1 MNNLLSRWNEVLKDM
16 ENLVTAVSYDLYIE
30 TLEPIKVD
38 KNKLYVLAST
48 STNKNQLIKLHKEKL
63 LNVAKTHFE
72 TIEDVVVLEPGEKEA
87 FLEDIKQNEEIIE
100 ANQMLNDKNKLNDK
114 YTFESF
120 VVGKSNQFVYAA
132 ARSVAEN
139 PGKKYNPL
147 FIYGGVGLGKTHLLH
162 AIGNQIKKNNKN
174 IKILY
179 VTSEQFT
186 NDYIQALK
194 ADRKENANKAF
205 RDKYREVDVLM
216 VDDIQ
221 FIANKTSTQEEFFH
235 TFNDL
240 YQLDKQIVISSD
252 KHPRNME
259 TLEERLK
266 SRFTGGLIQDIQ
278 KPDFETRLAILQKKV
293 EIENY
298 NVDSDVLN
306 FLAEKI
312 DTNIRELEGS
322 LNKVVSLSSLIGKDR
337 ATMFEAEEALKDI
350 AFSQSQ
356 NLTIDKIMET
366 VCKYY
371 NVKRADLI
379 GKKKNKEIV
388 DPRQICIYL
397 ITELLDIPL
406 MTIGNAFGGRDH
418 TTVIHARDKISQNIK
433 TDRSLKTNIDDLIAM
448 IKSDNN
454 WQIYTLF
461 HQKCWQIKTTF
472 RAFLQK
478 NLNKNTKYSADQKVI
493 NNSTMLNNIVFTIKI
508 LTLIRFFNSNR
519 LFRTLGRTHCLVIN
533 NDWLG
538 IKKFSTTKYWVFLQT
553 EYNYKHNMLWW
564 KMLSTFAHA

>member
-1 MNNLLSRWNEVLKDM
+1 MNNLLSRWNDVLKDM

-38 KNKLYVLAST
+38 KNKLIVLAST

-63 LNVAKTHFE
+63 LNVVKTHFDN
-72 TIEDVVVLEPGEKEA
+72 IEDLVVLEPSEKEA
-87 FLEDIKQNEEIIE
+87 FLEEIKENEEIIE
-100 ANQMLNDKNKLNDK
+100 TNQMMNIKNKLNEK

-139 PGKKYNPL
+139 PGNKYNPL

-162 AIGNQIKKNNKN
+162 AIGNYIKKNNKN

-205 RDKYREVDVLM
+205 RDKYREVDILM
-216 VDDIQ
+216 IDDIQ

-278 KPDFETRLAILQKKV
+278 KPDYETRLAILQKKV

-298 NVDSDVLN
+298 NVDSDVLE

-312 DTNIRELEGS
+312 NTNIRELEGS
-322 LNKVVSLSSLIGKDR
+322 LNKVVSLSSLIGKDK

-350 AFSQSQ
+350 TAAQGQ
-356 NLTIDKIMET
+356 NLSVEKIMDT

-371 NVKRADLI
+371 VVKKADLV
-379 GKKKNKEIV
+379 GKKKNKEFV

-397 ITELLDIPL
+397 ITELMDIPL
-406 MTIGNAFGGRDH
+406 ITIGNAFGGRDH

-433 TDRSLKTNIDDLIAM
+433 TDRSLKTNIDDIIAM
-448 IKSDNN
+448 IKSD
-454 WQIYTLF
+454 
-461 HQKCWQIKTTF
+461 
-472 RAFLQK
+472 
-478 NLNKNTKYSADQKVI
+478 I
-493 NNSTMLNNIVFTIKI
+493 N
-508 LTLIRFFNSNR
+508 
-519 LFRTLGRTHCLVIN
+519 
-533 NDWLG
+533 
-538 IKKFSTTKYWVFLQT
+538 
-553 EYNYKHNMLWW
+553 
-564 KMLSTFAHA
+564 

>member
-1 MNNLLSRWNEVLKDM
+1 MNNLLSRWNEVLKEM

-38 KNKLYVLAST
+38 KNKLIVLAST

-63 LNVAKTHFE
+63 LNVVKNHFE
-72 TIEDVVVLEPGEKEA
+72 TVEDLVVLEPGEKDA

-100 ANQMLNDKNKLNDK
+100 TNQMLNDKNKLNDK

-298 NVDSDVLN
+298 NVDRDVLN

-312 DTNIRELEGS
+312 DSNIRELEGS
-322 LNKVVSLSSLIGKDR
+322 LNKVISLSSLIGKDK

-356 NLTIDKIMET
+356 NLTIDKIMDT

-371 NVKRADLI
+371 NVKRADLV

-406 MTIGNAFGGRDH
+406 MAIGNAFGGRDH

-454 WQIYTLF
+454 
-461 HQKCWQIKTTF
+461 
-472 RAFLQK
+472 
-478 NLNKNTKYSADQKVI
+478 
-493 NNSTMLNNIVFTIKI
+493 
-508 LTLIRFFNSNR
+508 
-519 LFRTLGRTHCLVIN
+519 
-533 NDWLG
+533 
-538 IKKFSTTKYWVFLQT
+538 
-553 EYNYKHNMLWW
+553 
-564 KMLSTFAHA
+564 

>member
-1 MNNLLSRWNEVLKDM
+1 MDNLLSKWNDVLKDM

-30 TLEPIKVD
+30 TLEPIKID
-38 KNKLYVLAST
+38 KNKLILLAST
-48 STNKNQLIKLHKEKL
+48 LTNKNQLLKLHKEKL
-63 LNVAKTHFE
+63 LNIVLKHYE
-72 TIEDVVVLEPGEKEA
+72 NVDDLIILEPNEKDA

-100 ANQMLNDKNKLNDK
+100 TNQILNEKNKLNEK

-132 ARSVAEN
+132 ARSIAEN

-162 AIGNQIKKNNKN
+162 AIGNYIRKNNSEL
-174 IKILY
+174 KILY

-194 ADRKENANKAF
+194 ADKKENANKAF
-205 RDKYREVDVLM
+205 RDKYRDVDVLM

-221 FIANKTSTQEEFFH
+221 FISNKTSTQEEFFH

-298 NVDSDVLN
+298 NVDPVVLDY
-306 FLAEKI
+306 LAEKI

-322 LNKVVSLSSLIGKDR
+322 LNKVVSLSILIGKEK
-337 ATMFEAEEALKDI
+337 ATMLEAEEALKDI
-350 AFSQSQ
+350 ATSQSQ
-356 NLTIDKIMET
+356 NLTIDKIMSV

-371 NVKRADLI
+371 NVQKVDLV
-379 GKKKNKEIV
+379 GKKKNKERV

-397 ITELLDIPL
+397 ITELLDVPL
-406 MTIGNAFGGRDH
+406 MAIGNAFGGRDH
-418 TTVIHARDKISQNIK
+418 TTIIHARDKISKNIK

-448 IKSDNN
+448 IKE
-454 WQIYTLF
+454 
-461 HQKCWQIKTTF
+461 
-472 RAFLQK
+472 
-478 NLNKNTKYSADQKVI
+478 
-493 NNSTMLNNIVFTIKI
+493 
-508 LTLIRFFNSNR
+508 
-519 LFRTLGRTHCLVIN
+519 G
-533 NDWLG
+533 
-538 IKKFSTTKYWVFLQT
+538 
-553 EYNYKHNMLWW
+553 E
-564 KMLSTFAHA
+564 

>member
-1 MNNLLSRWNEVLKDM
+1 MNNFLTRWNEVLKDM

-38 KNKLYVLAST
+38 NNRLVVLAST
-48 STNKNQLIKLHKEKL
+48 STNKNQLLKLHKEKL
-63 LNVAKTHFE
+63 LNVVKTHFDNV
-72 TIEDVVVLEPGEKEA
+72 EDILVLEPGEKEA
-87 FLEDIKQNEEIIE
+87 FLEDVKEAEELIETNNILNE
-100 ANQMLNDKNKLNDK
+100 KNKLNEK

-162 AIGNQIKKNNKN
+162 AIGNYIKKNNKN

-194 ADRKENANKAF
+194 ADKKENANKAF
-205 RDKYREVDVLM
+205 RDKYRDVDILM

-221 FIANKTSTQEEFFH
+221 FISNKTSTQEEFFH

-298 NVDSDVLN
+298 SVENDVLEY
-306 FLAEKI
+306 LAEKI

-322 LNKVVSLSSLIGKDR
+322 LNKVVSLSSLIGKSK

-350 AFSQSQ
+350 ATSQSQ
-356 NLTIDKIMET
+356 NLTVDKIMET
-366 VCKYY
+366 VCKYF
-371 NVKRADLI
+371 NVKKVDLI

-397 ITELLDIPL
+397 ITELMDVPL

-418 TTVIHARDKISQNIK
+418 TTIMHARDKISQNIK
-433 TDRSLKTNIDDLIAM
+433 TDRSLKTNIDDIIAM
-448 IKSDNN
+448 IKSDN
-454 WQIYTLF
+454 
-461 HQKCWQIKTTF
+461 
-472 RAFLQK
+472 
-478 NLNKNTKYSADQKVI
+478 
-493 NNSTMLNNIVFTIKI
+493 
-508 LTLIRFFNSNR
+508 
-519 LFRTLGRTHCLVIN
+519 
-533 NDWLG
+533 
-538 IKKFSTTKYWVFLQT
+538 
-553 EYNYKHNMLWW
+553 
-564 KMLSTFAHA
+564 

>member
-1 MNNLLSRWNEVLKDM
+1 MNNLLSRWNDVLKDM

-38 KNKLYVLAST
+38 KNKLIVLAST

-63 LNVAKTHFE
+63 LNVVKTHFDN
-72 TIEDVVVLEPGEKEA
+72 IEDVVVLEPSEKEA
-87 FLEDIKQNEEIIE
+87 FLEEIKENEEFLE
-100 ANQMLNDKNKLNDK
+100 TNQMMNIKNKLNEK

-162 AIGNQIKKNNKN
+162 AIGNYIKKNNKN
-174 IKILY
+174 IRILY

-216 VDDIQ
+216 IDDIQ

-278 KPDFETRLAILQKKV
+278 KPDYETRLAILQKKV
-293 EIENY
+293 ETENY
-298 NVDSDVLN
+298 NVNSDVLE

-312 DTNIRELEGS
+312 NTNIRELEGS
-322 LNKVVSLSSLIGKDR
+322 LNKVVSLSSLIGKDK

-350 AFSQSQ
+350 TAAQGQ
-356 NLTIDKIMET
+356 NLSVEKIMDT

-371 NVKRADLI
+371 DVKKVDLI

-397 ITELLDIPL
+397 ITELMDIPL
-406 MTIGNAFGGRDH
+406 ITIGNAFGGRDH

-433 TDRSLKTNIDDLIAM
+433 TDKSLKTNIDDIIAM
-448 IKSDNN
+448 IKSD
-454 WQIYTLF
+454 
-461 HQKCWQIKTTF
+461 
-472 RAFLQK
+472 
-478 NLNKNTKYSADQKVI
+478 I
-493 NNSTMLNNIVFTIKI
+493 N
-508 LTLIRFFNSNR
+508 
-519 LFRTLGRTHCLVIN
+519 
-533 NDWLG
+533 
-538 IKKFSTTKYWVFLQT
+538 
-553 EYNYKHNMLWW
+553 
-564 KMLSTFAHA
+564 

>member
-1 MNNLLSRWNEVLKDM
+1 MNNFLTRWNEVLKDM

-38 KNKLYVLAST
+38 NNKLVLIAST
-48 STNKNQLIKLHKEKL
+48 STNKNQLLKLHKEKL
-63 LNVAKTHFE
+63 LNVVKEHYDN
-72 TIEDVVVLEPGEKEA
+72 IEDILILEPNEKEA
-87 FLEDIKQNEEIIE
+87 FLEDIKKAEDIIE
-100 ANQMLNDKNKLNDK
+100 TNHILNEKNKLNEK

-132 ARSVAEN
+132 ARSIAEN

-162 AIGNQIKKNNKN
+162 AIGNYIKKNNKN

-194 ADRKENANKAF
+194 ADKKENANKAF
-205 RDKYREVDVLM
+205 RDKYRDVDVLM

-221 FIANKTSTQEEFFH
+221 FISNKTSTQEEFFH

-298 NVDSDVLN
+298 SVESEVLEY
-306 FLAEKI
+306 LAEKI

-322 LNKVVSLSSLIGKDR
+322 LNKVVSLSSLIGKSK

-350 AFSQSQ
+350 ATSQSQ
-356 NLTIDKIMET
+356 NLTVDKIMDT

-371 NVKRADLI
+371 NVKKIDLI

-397 ITELLDIPL
+397 ITELMDVPL
-406 MTIGNAFGGRDH
+406 MAIGNAFGGRDH

-433 TDRSLKTNIDDLIAM
+433 TDKSLKTNIDDIIAM
-448 IKSDNN
+448 IKSD
-454 WQIYTLF
+454 I
-461 HQKCWQIKTTF
+461 
-472 RAFLQK
+472 
-478 NLNKNTKYSADQKVI
+478 
-493 NNSTMLNNIVFTIKI
+493 
-508 LTLIRFFNSNR
+508 
-519 LFRTLGRTHCLVIN
+519 
-533 NDWLG
+533 
-538 IKKFSTTKYWVFLQT
+538 
-553 EYNYKHNMLWW
+553 
-564 KMLSTFAHA
+564 

>member
-1 MNNLLSRWNEVLKDM
+1 MNNLLSRWNDVLKDM

-38 KNKLYVLAST
+38 KNKLIVLAST

-63 LNVAKTHFE
+63 LNVVKTHFDN
-72 TIEDVVVLEPGEKEA
+72 IEDLVVLEPSEKEA
-87 FLEDIKQNEEIIE
+87 FLEEIKENEEIIE
-100 ANQMLNDKNKLNDK
+100 TNQMMNIKNKLNEK

-139 PGKKYNPL
+139 PGNKYNPL

-162 AIGNQIKKNNKN
+162 AIGNYIKKNNKN

-205 RDKYREVDVLM
+205 RDKYREVDILM
-216 VDDIQ
+216 IDDIQ

-278 KPDFETRLAILQKKV
+278 KPDYETRLAILQKKV

-298 NVDSDVLN
+298 NVDSDVLE

-312 DTNIRELEGS
+312 NTNIRELEGS
-322 LNKVVSLSSLIGKDR
+322 LNKVVSLSSLIGKDK

-350 AFSQSQ
+350 TAAQGQ
-356 NLTIDKIMET
+356 NLSVEKIMDT

-371 NVKRADLI
+371 DVKKADLV

-397 ITELLDIPL
+397 ITELMDIPL
-406 MTIGNAFGGRDH
+406 ITIGNAFGGRDH

-433 TDRSLKTNIDDLIAM
+433 TDRSLKTNIDDIIAM
-448 IKSDNN
+448 IKSD
-454 WQIYTLF
+454 
-461 HQKCWQIKTTF
+461 
-472 RAFLQK
+472 
-478 NLNKNTKYSADQKVI
+478 I
-493 NNSTMLNNIVFTIKI
+493 N
-508 LTLIRFFNSNR
+508 
-519 LFRTLGRTHCLVIN
+519 
-533 NDWLG
+533 
-538 IKKFSTTKYWVFLQT
+538 
-553 EYNYKHNMLWW
+553 
-564 KMLSTFAHA
+564 

>member
-1 MNNLLSRWNEVLKDM
+1 MDNLLSRWNEVLKEM

-30 TLEPIKVD
+30 TLEPIKID
-38 KNKLYVLAST
+38 NNKLILLAST
-48 STNKNQLIKLHKEKL
+48 STNKTQLLKLHKEKL
-63 LNVAKTHFE
+63 LNAVKNHFDNIDE
-72 TIEDVVVLEPGEKEA
+72 VVVLEPSEKEA
-87 FLEDIKQNEEIIE
+87 YLEEIKKTEDYIE
-100 ANQMLNDKNKLNDK
+100 ANQILNEKNKLNEK
-114 YTFESF
+114 YTFENF

-162 AIGNQIKKNNKN
+162 AIGNYIRKNNKN
-174 IKILY
+174 LKILY

-194 ADRKENANKAF
+194 ADKKENANKAF
-205 RDKYREVDVLM
+205 RDKYRDVDVLM

-221 FIANKTSTQEEFFH
+221 FIENKTSTQEEFFH

-240 YQLDKQIVISSD
+240 YQFDKQIIISSD

-298 NVDSDVLN
+298 NVDNEVLE
-306 FLAEKI
+306 FLADKI

-322 LNKVVSLSSLIGKDR
+322 LNKVVSLSSLIGSEK
-337 ATMFEAEEALKDI
+337 ATMVEAMEALKDI
-350 AFSQSQ
+350 EISQSQ
-356 NLTIDKIMET
+356 NLTIDKIMD
-366 VCKYY
+366 VICKYY
-371 NVKRADLI
+371 NVKKIDLI

-397 ITELLDIPL
+397 ITELMDTPL
-406 MTIGNAFGGRDH
+406 IAIGNAFGGRDH
-418 TTVIHARDKISQNIK
+418 TTIIHARDKIADNIK
-433 TDRSLKTNIDDLIAM
+433 TDRSLKTNIDDLTAM
-448 IKSDNN
+448 IK
-454 WQIYTLF
+454 
-461 HQKCWQIKTTF
+461 
-472 RAFLQK
+472 
-478 NLNKNTKYSADQKVI
+478 
-493 NNSTMLNNIVFTIKI
+493 NI
-508 LTLIRFFNSNR
+508 SN
-519 LFRTLGRTHCLVIN
+519 
-533 NDWLG
+533 
-538 IKKFSTTKYWVFLQT
+538 
-553 EYNYKHNMLWW
+553 
-564 KMLSTFAHA
+564 

>member
-1 MNNLLSRWNEVLKDM
+1 MNNLLSRWNDVLKDM

-38 KNKLYVLAST
+38 KNKLIVLAST

-63 LNVAKTHFE
+63 LNVVKTHFDN
-72 TIEDVVVLEPGEKEA
+72 IEDLVVLEPSEKEA
-87 FLEDIKQNEEIIE
+87 FLEEIKENEEIIE
-100 ANQMLNDKNKLNDK
+100 TNQMMNIKNKLNEK

-162 AIGNQIKKNNKN
+162 AIGNYIKKNNKN

-205 RDKYREVDVLM
+205 RDKYREVDILM
-216 VDDIQ
+216 IDDIQ

-278 KPDFETRLAILQKKV
+278 KPDYETRLAILQKKV

-298 NVDSDVLN
+298 NVDSDVLE

-312 DTNIRELEGS
+312 NTNIRELEGS

-350 AFSQSQ
+350 TAAQGQ
-356 NLTIDKIMET
+356 NLSVEKIMDT

-371 NVKRADLI
+371 DVKKADLV

-397 ITELLDIPL
+397 ITELMDIPL
-406 MTIGNAFGGRDH
+406 ITIGNAFGGRDH

-433 TDRSLKTNIDDLIAM
+433 TDKSLKTNIDDIIAM
-448 IKSDNN
+448 IKSD
-454 WQIYTLF
+454 
-461 HQKCWQIKTTF
+461 
-472 RAFLQK
+472 
-478 NLNKNTKYSADQKVI
+478 I
-493 NNSTMLNNIVFTIKI
+493 N
-508 LTLIRFFNSNR
+508 
-519 LFRTLGRTHCLVIN
+519 
-533 NDWLG
+533 
-538 IKKFSTTKYWVFLQT
+538 
-553 EYNYKHNMLWW
+553 
-564 KMLSTFAHA
+564 

>member
-1 MNNLLSRWNEVLKDM
+1 MNNFLTRWNEVLKEM

-38 KNKLYVLAST
+38 KNKLVVLAST
-48 STNKNQLIKLHKEKL
+48 STNKNQLLKLHKEKL
-63 LNVAKTHFE
+63 LNVVKEHFDN
-72 TIEDVVVLEPGEKEA
+72 IEDILVLEPGEKEA
-87 FLEDIKQNEEIIE
+87 FLEDVKEAEDMIE
-100 ANQMLNDKNKLNDK
+100 TNNMLNDKNKLNEK

-132 ARSVAEN
+132 SRSVAEN

-162 AIGNQIKKNNKN
+162 AIGNYIKKNNKN

-194 ADRKENANKAF
+194 ADKKENANKAF
-205 RDKYREVDVLM
+205 RDKYRDVDVLM

-221 FIANKTSTQEEFFH
+221 FISNKTSTQEEFFH

-298 NVDSDVLN
+298 SVESDVLEY
-306 FLAEKI
+306 LAESI

-322 LNKVVSLSSLIGKDR
+322 LNKVVSLSSLIGKSK
-337 ATMFEAEEALKDI
+337 ATMLEAEEALKDI
-350 AFSQSQ
+350 ATTQSQ
-356 NLTIDKIMET
+356 NLTVEKIMET

-371 NVKRADLI
+371 NVKKADLV

-397 ITELLDIPL
+397 ITELMDVPL

-418 TTVIHARDKISQNIK
+418 TTIMHARDKISQNIK
-433 TDRSLKTNIDDLIAM
+433 TDRSLKTNVEDIIAM
-448 IKSDNN
+448 IKSDN
-454 WQIYTLF
+454 
-461 HQKCWQIKTTF
+461 
-472 RAFLQK
+472 
-478 NLNKNTKYSADQKVI
+478 
-493 NNSTMLNNIVFTIKI
+493 
-508 LTLIRFFNSNR
+508 
-519 LFRTLGRTHCLVIN
+519 
-533 NDWLG
+533 
-538 IKKFSTTKYWVFLQT
+538 
-553 EYNYKHNMLWW
+553 
-564 KMLSTFAHA
+564 